1 MKLVIAIIHPEQ
13 LPAVKQAL
21 FDAEV
26 RRFAATTVQ
35 GTIPKAEQQTY
46 RGVEHEVSLFNRIRL
61 EIAVNEAF
69 LQPTIDAIIEGARA
83 TDGAGKIFVL
93 DLGDCIRIRTGES
106 GSTAIG

>member
-26 RRFAATTVQ
+26 RRFTASTVQ
-35 GTIPKAEQQTY
+35 GTVPKAEQQTY

-61 EIAVNEAF
+61 EIAVNDAF
-69 LQPTIDAIIEGARA
+69 LEPTIEAICSGAA
-83 TDGAGKIFVL
+83 KTGGHGKIFVTELL
-93 DLGDCIRIRTGES
+93 DIINAWNGERGPRTI
-106 GSTAIG
+106 A